1 MDERIIVSV
10 NGTPVSIFRGMKVK
24 HALVAYDQSV
34 FTSCE
39 RGELAVEDGNGFR
52 VGLDGALSDGAMIFT
67 KPAGRL

>member
-39 RGELAVEDGNGFR
+39 RGRARRGGRERLSR
-52 VGLDGALSDGAMIFT
+52 GA
-67 KPAGRL
+67 